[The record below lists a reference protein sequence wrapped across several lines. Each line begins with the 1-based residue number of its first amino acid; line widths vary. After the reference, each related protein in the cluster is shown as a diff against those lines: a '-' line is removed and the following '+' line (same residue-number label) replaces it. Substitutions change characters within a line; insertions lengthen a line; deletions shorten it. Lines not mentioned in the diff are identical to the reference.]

1 MNVISHSATCAP
13 RMGWCVWKGKGERER
28 ERERNREREGGR
40 KGEGEGEGEFIFSI
54 VLPLKWTVHMKD
66 KLKEEL

>member
-13 RMGWCVWKGKGERER
+13 RKGWCVWEGKGERER
-28 ERERNREREGGR
+28 ERERNRVRKREGGR
-40 KGEGEGEGEFIFSI
+40 EGEGEGDFIFSI